1 MLLLGDRLSSLG
13 KQVAFRGCNNGEIDM
28 VRMSN
33 VIRYLRGHG
42 ITRPDTFVG
51 MVVLFGI
58 TFAMELDLV
67 VHFGNYYVF
76 VASG

>member
-1 MLLLGDRLSSLG
+1 
-13 KQVAFRGCNNGEIDM
+13 M

-42 ITRPDTFVG
+42 ITRPDTFAG
-51 MVVLFGI
+51 MVVLFG
-58 TFAMELDLV
+58 TVFAMDLTLV
-67 VHFGNYYVF
+67 IHFGNHHVF